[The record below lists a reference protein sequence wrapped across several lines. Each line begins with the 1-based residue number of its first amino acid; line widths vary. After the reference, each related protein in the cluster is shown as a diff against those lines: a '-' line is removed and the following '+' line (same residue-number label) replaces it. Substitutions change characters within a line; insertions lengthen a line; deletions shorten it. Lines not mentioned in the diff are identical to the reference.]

1 MPVGLP
7 TRLIIH
13 RRAFIVAI
21 NIVLV
26 PLAYFAAFA
35 VRFDFHVPP
44 LEVARFWATLP
55 YVFALRVAVF
65 QLFGLYRGYWK
76 HVSLR
81 DLLDLLGAV
90 SLSSGLFVTGLL
102 LSGGLRGMPRSVL
115 LLDWI
120 LTIFV
125 AGGIRFAARVLR
137 EAQLAHTRVRG
148 KRTFIIGAG
157 EAAEQLVRQVLHD
170 SRGPMEIV
178 GLIDDNPDTHGRT
191 LHRVR
196 VLGGTDRLGALAARY
211 DVALLVIALP
221 SATAEQTR
229 RVVDRCRETGIECKT
244 IPSLPEL
251 LAGREIGQLRDV
263 QIEDLLGREPVR
275 LNLEQV
281 QSDLAGKSI
290 LVTGGAGSI
299 GSELC
304 RQIASYGPARLVIL
318 DRAESPLYFIHLE
331 VSQAYPDVE
340 VIPFMGSITNP
351 ERLDQVFRLH
361 SPDYVF
367 HAAAYKHVPLLEANA
382 VEAVWN
388 NVFGTLRVAMC
399 AALHGVKK
407 FVLIS
412 TDKAV
417 NPSSMLGA
425 TKRIAERISLELPVL
440 VDAATDFRAVRFGN
454 VLGSDGSV
462 VPLFKRQIAA
472 GGPVQVTHRDVTRYF
487 MTIPEAVQLVLAAAA
502 LPEAARRVSIL
513 EMGRPVRI
521 LELAEQLI
529 RLSGFTPHHDIKI
542 EFTGLRPG
550 EKLDEELVGGTEDT
564 VPTSV
569 DKIRVVERNGANGA
583 EVERGLE
590 QLLHV
595 LARGDY
601 ADMIRAVSTLVPEYG
616 PWHGHAVKPVIPFP
630 APLRSS
636 GTVERVVE
644 PATA

>member
-1 MPVGLP
+1 
-7 TRLIIH
+7 
-13 RRAFIVAI
+13 
-21 NIVLV
+21 
-26 PLAYFAAFA
+26 FA
-35 VRFDFHVPP
+35 VRFDFRVPS

-55 YVFALRVAVF
+55 YVFALRVGVF

-90 SLSSGLFVTGLL
+90 SLSSALFVTGLL
-102 LSGGLRGMPRSVL
+102 LTGGLRGMPRSVL

-125 AGGIRFAARVLR
+125 AGGIRFAARVLL
-137 EAQLAHTRVRG
+137 EAQLARSRARG

-170 SRGPMEIV
+170 SRGPMDVV
-178 GLIDDNPDTHGRT
+178 GLIDDNRDTHGRT
-191 LHRVR
+191 LHGVR
-196 VLGGTDRLGALAARY
+196 VLGGTDRLTALAARY
-211 DVALLVIALP
+211 DVGLLVIAMP

-229 RVVDRCRETGIECKT
+229 QVVERCRETQIEYKI

-251 LAGREIGQLRDV
+251 LSGREIGQLRDV
-263 QIEDLLGREPVR
+263 QIEDLLGREPVH
-275 LNLEQV
+275 LNLMDV
-281 QSDLAGKSI
+281 QRDLAGKSI

-299 GSELC
+299 GAELC
-304 RQIASYGPARLVIL
+304 RQIASYHPARLVIL

-331 VSQAYPDVE
+331 VSQAHPDVE

-399 AALHGVKK
+399 AALHGVRK

-425 TKRIAERISLELPVL
+425 TKRIAERIALELPVL
-440 VDAATDFRAVRFGN
+440 VDADTDFRAVRFGN

-521 LELAEQLI
+521 LDLAEQLI
-529 RLSGFTPHHDIKI
+529 RLSGFTPHQDIKI

-564 VPTSV
+564 VSTSV
-569 DKIRVVERNGANGA
+569 DKIRVVERNGANGP

-595 LARGDY
+595 LARGDH
-601 ADMIRAVSTLVPEYG
+601 ADMMRAVSTLVPEYG
-616 PWHGHAVKPVIPFP
+616 PWAGHAAKPVIPFP
-630 APLRSS
+630 APLRP
-636 GTVERVVE
+636 GPAIRIVE

>member
-1 MPVGLP
+1 MPLGLP

-21 NIVLV
+21 NIVLI
-26 PLAYFAAFA
+26 PLAYFAAYA
-35 VRFDFHVPP
+35 VRFDFRVPP
-44 LEVARFWATLP
+44 AEVARFWGTLP
-55 YVFALRVAVF
+55 YVFALRVVVF

-90 SLSSGLFVTGLL
+90 SLSSALFVSGLL
-102 LSGGLRGMPRSVL
+102 ATGGLHGMARSVL

-120 LTIFV
+120 MTIFV
-125 AGGIRFAARVLR
+125 AGGIRFAARVLL
-137 EAQLAHTRVRG
+137 EAQMAHSRARG

-170 SRGPMEIV
+170 PRGPMDVV
-178 GLIDDNPDTHGRT
+178 GLIDDDPDTHGRT
-191 LHRVR
+191 LHGVR
-196 VLGGTDRLGALAARY
+196 VLGGTERLTLLAARY
-211 DVALLVIALP
+211 DIGLLVIAMP

-229 RVVDRCRETGIECKT
+229 RVVERCRETEIEYKI

-251 LAGREIGQLRDV
+251 LNGHEIAQLRDV
-263 QIEDLLGREPVR
+263 QIEDLLGREPVH
-275 LNLEQV
+275 LNLAEV
-281 QSDLAGKSI
+281 QRDLAGKSI

-299 GSELC
+299 GAELC
-304 RQIASYGPARLVIL
+304 RQIASYHPARLVIL

-331 VSQAYPDVE
+331 VAQAYPDVE

-361 SPDYVF
+361 TPDYVF

-399 AALHGVKK
+399 AALHGVRK

-425 TKRIAERISLELPVL
+425 SKRIAERITLELPVL

-472 GGPVQVTHRDVTRYF
+472 GGPVQVTHKDVTRYF

-529 RLSGFTPHHDIKI
+529 RLSGFTPHEDIKI

-550 EKLDEELVGGTEDT
+550 EKLDEELVGNSEDT
-564 VPTSV
+564 VPTTV
-569 DKIRVVERNGANGA
+569 DKIRVVERNGANGE
-583 EVERGLE
+583 EVEQGLE

-595 LARGDY
+595 LARGDH
-601 ADMIRAVSTLVPEYG
+601 ADMMRAISVLVPEYG
-616 PWHGHAVKPVIPFP
+616 PWAGHAVKPVIPFP
-630 APLRSS
+630 APLRSPAA
-636 GTVERVVE
+636 VKRVIE